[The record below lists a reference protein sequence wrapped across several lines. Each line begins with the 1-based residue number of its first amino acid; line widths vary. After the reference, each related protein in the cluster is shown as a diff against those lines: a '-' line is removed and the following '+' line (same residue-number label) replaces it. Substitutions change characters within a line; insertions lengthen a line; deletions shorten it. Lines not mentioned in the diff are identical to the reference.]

1 MIGLDTNVLLRF
13 FMKDD
18 PVQWGIAARFL
29 EEQCTPDDPGYIN
42 HIVLCEMAWVL
53 RRNYGVPREGILSI
67 INEILQTDALA
78 VQSPGTVFLALR
90 DCEAG
95 LADFPDCLL
104 AQVNGEKGCLKT
116 VTFDVAASRGS
127 GMELLV

>member
-1 MIGLDTNVLLRF
+1 MIGLDTNVLVRF

-29 EEQCTPDDPGYIN
+29 DEQCTPDDPGYIN
-42 HIVLCEMAWVL
+42 LIVLCELAWVL
-53 RRNYGVPREGILSI
+53 RRSYKIRREGILRI
-67 INEILQTDALA
+67 INEILQTDALT

-95 LADFPDCLL
+95 RGDFPDCLL
-104 AQVNGEKGCLKT
+104 AQVNDESGCSKT
-116 VTFDVAASRGS
+116 VTFDVAASRVA
-127 GMELLV
+127 GMQLLV